1 MEIHVGVPSGYDDN
15 VRSACCTARV
25 EHYHALSGAKFH
37 RCQRCRKDTTDEGA
51 PCPQARGISPAN
63 DVEAAFAAILRALD
77 WYAQTPHPTEA
88 QAAARERQAFYMGAR
103 FREVVSNV
111 TGDGFIRYE
120 AASRYPEHLENAQG
134 LPSDGKLT

>member
-37 RCQRCRKDTTDEGA
+37 RCQRCRKDTTEDGA
-51 PCPQARGISPAN
+51 QRLLARGSSPWN
-63 DVEAAFAAILRALD
+63 DVEVAFAAILHALD
-77 WYAQTPHPTEA
+77 WYGQGAHPTEA

-120 AASRYPEHLENAQG
+120 AASRYPEHLESAQRTG
-134 LPSDGKLT
+134 NE